1 MHTRADRSDRGDRSD
16 RSDRGESLL
25 ELVVAIAL
33 MGVAIVAVMSG
44 LTTTVLLSD
53 VQRKE
58 ATAGSVVRNYAS
70 ALQQFV
76 ASGHYVACAGSYA
89 VPGFVPPAGFTAR
102 VVAGSVKYWTGA
114 LWLPLCL
121 PDRGLQK
128 LRVSVES
135 TDGRASEYL
144 DVVLRKPC
152 GVEDP
157 PCS

>member
-1 MHTRADRSDRGDRSD
+1 MRGQ
-16 RSDRGESLL
+16 RGESLL

-33 MGVAIVAVMSG
+33 MGVAIVAVMAG

-58 ATAGSVVRNYAS
+58 ATAASTVRNYAE
-70 ALQQFV
+70 ALQQYV
-76 ASGHYVACAGSYA
+76 AGGHYVACAGTYA

-102 VVAGSVKYWTGA
+102 IVPGSVLYWTGA

-121 PDRGLQK
+121 SDRGVQK
-128 LRVSVES
+128 LRVKVDS

-152 GVEDP
+152 GVDDP
-157 PCS
+157 PCA

>member
-1 MHTRADRSDRGDRSD
+1 MDE
-16 RSDRGESLL
+16 RGESLL
-25 ELVVAIAL
+25 ELVIAIAL

-58 ATAGSVVRNYAS
+58 ATANSVVRNYAE

-76 ASGHYVACAGSYA
+76 ASGHYVACANTGSYV
-89 VPGFVPPAGFTAR
+89 VPGFAPPAGFSAR
-102 VVAGSVKYWTGA
+102 IVAGSMQYWTGL

-121 PDRGLQK
+121 PDRGLQR
-128 LRVSVES
+128 LRVSVQS

>member
-1 MHTRADRSDRGDRSD
+1 MRE
-16 RSDRGESLL
+16 RGESLL
-25 ELVVAIAL
+25 ELVIAIAL

-58 ATAGSVVRNYAS
+58 ATASSTVRNYAS

-76 ASGHYVACAGSYA
+76 ASGHYVACASAGTYV
-89 VPGFVPPAGFTAR
+89 VPGFTPPAGFTAR
-102 VVAGSVKYWTGA
+102 VVAGSMRYWTGV

-128 LRVSVES
+128 LRILVES
-135 TDGRASEYL
+135 EDRRASEYL
-144 DVVLRKPC
+144 DLVLRKPC

>member
-1 MHTRADRSDRGDRSD
+1 MRRGSAE
-16 RSDRGESLL
+16 RGESLL

-33 MGVAIVAVMSG
+33 MGMAIVAVMSG

-58 ATAGSVVRNYAS
+58 ATAASTVRNYAE

-76 ASGHYVACAGSYA
+76 ASGHYVACANAGSYA
-89 VPGFVPPAGFTAR
+89 VPGFTPPSGFTAR
-102 VVAGSVKYWTGA
+102 IVAGSVQYWAGA

-128 LRVSVES
+128 LRVLVES

>member
-1 MHTRADRSDRGDRSD
+1 MRE
-16 RSDRGESLL
+16 RGESLL

-33 MGVAIVAVMSG
+33 MGVAIVAVMAG
-44 LTTTVLLSD
+44 LTTTVILSD
-53 VQRKE
+53 VQRKQ
-58 ATAGSVVRNYAS
+58 ATASSVVRNYAE

-76 ASGHYVACAGSYA
+76 ASGHYVACAGSGSYV
-89 VPGFVPPAGFTAR
+89 VPGFAPPAGFTAR
-102 VVAGSVKYWTGA
+102 VVAGSLRYWTGA

>member
-1 MHTRADRSDRGDRSD
+1 MRE
-16 RSDRGESLL
+16 RGESLL

-33 MGVAIVAVMSG
+33 MGVAIVAVMAG
-44 LTTTVLLSD
+44 LTTTVMLSD
-53 VQRKE
+53 VQRKQ
-58 ATAGSVVRNYAS
+58 ATASSVVRNYAE

-76 ASGHYVACAGSYA
+76 ASGHYVACAGAGSYV
-89 VPGFVPPAGFTAR
+89 VPGFAPPAGFTAR
-102 VVAGSVKYWTGA
+102 VVAGSLRYWTGA

-144 DVVLRKPC
+144 DVVLRRPC

>member
-1 MHTRADRSDRGDRSD
+1 MRGGSAE
-16 RSDRGESLL
+16 RGESLL

-58 ATAGSVVRNYAS
+58 ATASSAVRAYAE

-76 ASGHYVACAGSYA
+76 ASGHYVACASAGSYA
-89 VPGFVPPAGFTAR
+89 VPGFTPPAGFTAR
-102 VVAGSVKYWTGA
+102 IVAGSVRYWAGA

>member
-1 MHTRADRSDRGDRSD
+1 MA
-16 RSDRGESLL
+16 
-25 ELVVAIAL
+25 
-33 MGVAIVAVMSG
+33 G

-53 VQRKE
+53 GQKKQ
-58 ATAGSVVRNYAS
+58 ATATTLVRSYAE

-76 ASGHYVACAGSYA
+76 ADGHYVPCATSYT
-89 VPGFVPPAGFTAR
+89 VPGFPVPAGFTAKTGA
-102 VVAGSVKYWTGA
+102 VQYWTGG

-128 LRVSVES
+128 VRVSVAS
-135 TDGRASEYL
+135 ADGRASEYL

-152 GVEDP
+152 RVEDP

>member
-1 MHTRADRSDRGDRSD
+1 MRAH
-16 RSDRGESLL
+16 SDRGESLL

-53 VQRKE
+53 VQRKQ
-58 ATAGSVVRNYAS
+58 ATAGTVVRNYAS

-76 ASGHYVACAGSYA
+76 ASGHYVACASAGSYV
-89 VPGFVPPAGFTAR
+89 VPGFAPPAGFTAR
-102 VVAGSVKYWTGA
+102 IVSGSVRYWTGV

-128 LRVSVES
+128 LRISVES

-157 PCS
+157 PCT

>member
-1 MHTRADRSDRGDRSD
+1 MRE
-16 RSDRGESLL
+16 RGESLL
-25 ELVVAIAL
+25 ELVIAISL

-58 ATAGSVVRNYAS
+58 ATAGTTVRNYAS

-76 ASGHYVACAGSYA
+76 ASGHYVACAGAGTYV
-89 VPGFVPPAGFTAR
+89 VPGFTPPAGFTAR
-102 VVAGSVKYWTGA
+102 IAAGSMKYWTGV

-128 LRVSVES
+128 LRVVVES

-144 DVVLRKPC
+144 DIVLRKPC

-157 PCS
+157 PCT

>member
-1 MHTRADRSDRGDRSD
+1 MRGQ
-16 RSDRGESLL
+16 RGESLL
-25 ELVVAIAL
+25 ELVIAIAL

-58 ATAGSVVRNYAS
+58 ATASSTVRKYAE

-76 ASGHYVACAGSYA
+76 ASGHYVACAGSGSYV
-89 VPGFVPPAGFTAR
+89 VPDFVPPAGFTAR
-102 VVAGSVKYWTGA
+102 IVPGSVLYWTGA

-121 PDRGLQK
+121 PDRGVQK
-128 LRVSVES
+128 VRVKVDS

-144 DVVLRKPC
+144 DVVLRRPC
-152 GVEDP
+152 GVDDP
-157 PCS
+157 PCV

>member
-1 MHTRADRSDRGDRSD
+1 MRE
-16 RSDRGESLL
+16 RGESLL
-25 ELVVAIAL
+25 ELVVAISL
-33 MGVAIVAVMSG
+33 MGVAIVAVISG

-58 ATAGSVVRNYAS
+58 ATASTTVRNYAS

-76 ASGHYVACAGSYA
+76 ASGHYVACAGSGTYV
-89 VPGFVPPAGFTAR
+89 VPGFTPPAGFTAR
-102 VVAGSVKYWTGA
+102 VVAGSMKYWTGA

-144 DVVLRKPC
+144 DIVLRKPC
-152 GVEDP
+152 GIEDP

>member
-1 MHTRADRSDRGDRSD
+1 MRE
-16 RSDRGESLL
+16 RGESLL

-33 MGVAIVAVMSG
+33 MGVAIVAIMAG

-58 ATAGSVVRNYAS
+58 ATAASTVRNYAS

-76 ASGHYVACAGSYA
+76 ASGHYVACANAGSYV
-89 VPGFVPPAGFTAR
+89 VPGFAPPAGFTAR
-102 VVAGSVKYWTGA
+102 IVAGSVLYWTGG

-128 LRVSVES
+128 VRLRVDS

-152 GVEDP
+152 GVGDSL
-157 PCS
+157 CS